1 MLEIIEFKKISE
13 QEIRKI
19 FPRNLYFNHPALSE
33 VRKIIREVKLHG
45 DKAVIKFSKVF
56 DEVKISTKQ
65 IRVKESEIEEAT
77 KLLKKEFIEA
87 LKVARKN
94 IYDFHLNQIRKSFE
108 IIKKGIKLS
117 EVIKPISRVGLY
129 IPGGEASYPS
139 TVLMLGIPAK
149 MAGVKEIALSI
160 PPQKDGKINPYTL
173 TALAE
178 LGFKEVYRIGGVQA
192 IAALAYGTES
202 VKKVDKIFGPGN
214 IYVTLAKKEVFGD
227 VGIDLLAGPTEIV
240 VVADETA
247 KPSFIAA
254 DLLSQ
259 AEHGQAISILITSSS
274 EIARKVNL
282 ELERQLKEMG
292 KAIELKKNL
301 RKGKIF
307 LVKKIDDAAFLINII
322 APEHLEIMVKKS
334 ESFVKKIKNAGAIFV
349 GEYTP
354 VSFGDYLAGSSHVL
368 PTSGAARFS
377 SPLNIDDFVKKT
389 NVIRCTKKSLMEA
402 KKYIELFSEVESLTT
417 HALPLKARE

>member
-1 MLEIIEFKKISE
+1 MLEIMKLKKVSE
-13 QEIRKI
+13 EEIRKI
-19 FPRNLYFNHPALSE
+19 FPRQSYFDHPTLAK
-33 VRKIIREVKLHG
+33 VRKIIREVRENK
-45 DKAVIKFSKVF
+45 DKALIKLSQQF
-56 DEVKISTKQ
+56 DGVKISTQK
-65 IRVKESEIEEAT
+65 IRIKSDEIDKAS
-77 KLLKKEFIEA
+77 KIVSREFLDA

-108 IIKKGIKLS
+108 ITKKGLRIS
-117 EVIKPISRVGLY
+117 EVINPISRVGLY

-139 TVLMLGIPAK
+139 TVLMMGIPARI
-149 MAGVKEIALSI
+149 AGVKEIALSI
-160 PPQKDGKINPYTL
+160 PPQKNGKINPYTL

-178 LGFKEVYRIGGVQA
+178 LGFKEVYRIGGAQA

-247 KPSFIAA
+247 KPSFIAS

-259 AEHGQAISILITSSS
+259 SEHHEALSILITNSLK
-274 EIARKVNL
+274 IAQEVNL
-282 ELERQLKEMG
+282 ELEKQLKEIS
-292 KAIELKKNL
+292 KAVELKKRL
-301 RKGKIF
+301 KKGKIF
-307 LVKKIDDAAFLINII
+307 LVKKMDDAAFLINII

-389 NVIRCTKKSLMEA
+389 NVIRCNKKSLLEA

-417 HALPLKARE
+417 HALPLKIRE